1 MGTPMADGS
10 ETGLDGGTLCTW
22 LSTEPPSEGLDEP
35 VNLTVALVPMRP
47 AAQQKFELL
56 AASPQDRVVPGLG
69 DLAVADCTFGD
80 TDHCGELYVVIGDQY
95 LAVDMGNF
103 TWPDEYA
110 TSELLGIVT
119 GIADQAIFRVR
130 K

>member
-1 MGTPMADGS
+1 MGRAMLAGTEKS
-10 ETGLDGGTLCTW
+10 TDGGTLCEW
-22 LSTEPPSEGLDEP
+22 LSTDPPSEGLDEP
-35 VNLTVALVPMRP
+35 INLTVALLPMRP

-56 AASPQDRVVPGLG
+56 ASSPDDRVVPGLG

-80 TDHCGELYVVIGDQY
+80 TDYCGELYVVVGEQY

-103 TWPDEYA
+103 TWPGDYA
-110 TSELLGIVT
+110 TTELLGIVT
-119 GIADQAIFRVR
+119 GVANQAILRVR